1 MLNNNPY
8 SVVVQN
14 GVIYATD
21 AGGNSLLRVDSNGDI
36 KVIAAFPVPSVT
48 PPPFI
53 PNLKSTSL

>member
-1 MLNNNPY
+1 M
-8 SVVVQN
+8 QN

-21 AGGNSLLRVDSNGDI
+21 AGGNSLLRVDGNGDI